1 MIILLLNAMEL
12 SFHYYN
18 NWDLHYLI
26 IIKKPYL
33 HRECFL
39 MKIVKILFEKDY
51 TKIKNLIF
59 KLVKTNFGNKK
70 GTIYSIQSAVKC
82 GDWSC

>member
-1 MIILLLNAMEL
+1 MEL

-51 TKIKNLIF
+51 TKIKNLILKKE
-59 KLVKTNFGNKK
+59 KLNFEIKK
-70 GTIYSIQSAVKC
+70 NRVQFIRFNLRLNAGIGAVK
-82 GDWSC
+82 SVY